1 MQGAGGI
8 EMSGVRLGRGND
20 AALRHLDDVVAE
32 RLRHG
37 IERQRAVGEPLH
49 EVEAADCALLLV
61 SDDAEAFASCEF
73 GHDRFVRIARQ

>member
-1 MQGAGGI
+1 MP
-8 EMSGVRLGRGND
+8 GVRLDRGD
-20 AALRHLDDVVAE
+20 DVALRHLDDVVAE
-32 RLRHG
+32 RLRHA

-49 EVEAADCALLLV
+49 ELDAAERALLLV